1 MTKKTPLLSAPTGVT
16 AEEKGASLKL
26 KGQILSEINGAI
38 MPQASFW
45 KAATVSGE
53 TTRTPRHLGSQTA
66 FDFEILCALW
76 LTHKRDL
83 LAKRAIF
90 SAGAF
95 LRGATSPG

>member
-26 KGQILSEINGAI
+26 KGRILSEINGAI

-66 FDFEILCALW
+66 FDFEILSALAVNRE
-76 LTHKRDL
+76 TT
-83 LAKRAIF
+83 F
-90 SAGAF
+90 AGENGPYCHTAASLR
-95 LRGATSPG
+95 LRGL